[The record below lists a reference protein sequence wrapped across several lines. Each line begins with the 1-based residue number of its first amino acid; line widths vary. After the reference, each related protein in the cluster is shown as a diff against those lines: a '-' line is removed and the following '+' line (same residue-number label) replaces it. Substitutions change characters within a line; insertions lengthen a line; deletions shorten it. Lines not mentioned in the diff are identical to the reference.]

1 MMNQATYSLP
11 PTYTRDEIAG
21 PKTIKK
27 QMLRNEHI
35 CISLI
40 TFSSTSQQ
48 PLITGHAGSLR
59 TYVTRTS
66 NWKKKYGASSRGRS
80 SLYSARSEAR
90 SPP

>member
-40 TFSSTSQQ
+40 T
-48 PLITGHAGSLR
+48 LR
-59 TYVTRTS
+59 VRRFGCG
-66 NWKKKYGASSRGRS
+66 GANDGEIGDPG
-80 SLYSARSEAR
+80 AVDGCG
-90 SPP
+90 